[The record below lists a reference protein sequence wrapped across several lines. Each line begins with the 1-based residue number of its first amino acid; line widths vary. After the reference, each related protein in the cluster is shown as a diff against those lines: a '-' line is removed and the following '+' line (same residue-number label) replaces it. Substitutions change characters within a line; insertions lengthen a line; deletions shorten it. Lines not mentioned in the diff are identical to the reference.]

1 MISKDEGDAFK
12 LRLSGLIAESGGTK
26 SDFAR
31 GIGESPQVVSK
42 WLYANA
48 KQRLPGANYII
59 KIADYFGV
67 NLRWLI
73 TGEGP
78 KRSVLGSDSEM
89 IQIPEY
95 NVTFGCGEHDEPTY
109 DEIQEVQPVFYERS
123 YLQKLGV
130 KPQFCKR
137 VRVQGD
143 SMEPLI
149 RDGDMVLIDCS
160 GDPIVN
166 NCVYAIA
173 YDHTLKIKRLIK
185 QFNRLIIKSE
195 NPAYPEEALSL
206 EEAERV
212 YIIGRV
218 VERSGPI

>member
-1 MISKDEGDAFK
+1 MISKDAGEAFR

-42 WLYANA
+42 WLNVNA
-48 KQRLPGANYII
+48 LQRLPGANYIV
-59 KIADYFGV
+59 KIADYFNV

-95 NVTFGCGEHDEPTY
+95 NVTFGCGEHVEPTY

-149 RDGDMVLIDCS
+149 RDGDMILIDCS
-160 GDPIVN
+160 GDPIIN
-166 NCVYAIA
+166 NCVYAIT
-173 YDHTLKIKRLIK
+173 YDHALKVKRLIK

-195 NPAYPEEALSL
+195 NPAYPEETLSL

-218 VERSGPI
+218 VERSGPL